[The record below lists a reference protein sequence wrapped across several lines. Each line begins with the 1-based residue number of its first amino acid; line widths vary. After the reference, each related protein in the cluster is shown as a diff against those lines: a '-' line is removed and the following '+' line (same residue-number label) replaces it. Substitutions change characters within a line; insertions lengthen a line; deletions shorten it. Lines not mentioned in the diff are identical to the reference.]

1 MKKIAV
7 ITGASSGLGAEFA
20 LQISQNF
27 QNYFDELWLIARR
40 KQNLDNLAEKL
51 SFISNFVG
59 FERKK
64 RC

>member
-51 SFISNFVG
+51 SFISK
-59 FERKK
+59 EKK
-64 RC
+64 IKKI